1 MKLHHAFLLGALSLS
16 FSATQAQV
24 LNRLKQKTESKGEQK
39 ASEAIDKLF
48 SGKKKDNSSQNQNGT
63 NNGQQNGSSNQGQ
76 SGTSSG
82 GFNSPSNNSGGGLIS
97 TPPDVNQNLAD
108 AEIAYKKSSYG
119 EARYAVQQA
128 MLGVELEIGNQIL
141 KSLPDAVVNL
151 NKVDKQDQVT
161 SSGFGWE
168 GLTITRTYYGPRD
181 NQPEK
186 DKGKKSKDTA
196 PSEADITDGDG
207 KQFKVTIANS
217 ALMMSAVNMYFN
229 TSYAQTNG
237 GQQNWKQT
245 KVKGY
250 KAIIEFDQ
258 SSGYK
263 LSVPIGQSSLIVY
276 EGINFAT
283 EPDMMKA
290 ADVIDIDG
298 IKKMLGEQ

>member
-1 MKLHHAFLLGALSLS
+1 MTAL
-16 FSATQAQV
+16 
-24 LNRLKQKTESKGEQK
+24 
-39 ASEAIDKLF
+39 
-48 SGKKKDNSSQNQNGT
+48 
-63 NNGQQNGSSNQGQ
+63 
-76 SGTSSG
+76 
-82 GFNSPSNNSGGGLIS
+82 
-97 TPPDVNQNLAD
+97 
-108 AEIAYKKSSYG
+108 
-119 EARYAVQQA
+119 
-128 MLGVELEIGNQIL
+128 
-141 KSLPDAVVNL
+141 
-151 NKVDKQDQVT
+151 
-161 SSGFGWE
+161 
-168 GLTITRTYYGPRD
+168 
-181 NQPEK
+181 
-186 DKGKKSKDTA
+186 
-196 PSEADITDGDG
+196 
-207 KQFKVTIANS
+207 
-217 ALMMSAVNMYFN
+217 NMYFN